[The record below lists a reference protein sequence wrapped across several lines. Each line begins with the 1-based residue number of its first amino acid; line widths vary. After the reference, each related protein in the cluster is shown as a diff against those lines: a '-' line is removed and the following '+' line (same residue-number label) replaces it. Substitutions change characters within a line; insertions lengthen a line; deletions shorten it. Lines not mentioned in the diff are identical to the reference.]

1 MRRAGV
7 RAVGDTCREW
17 LKLEEN
23 FRGFPYPD
31 SKGITTIGYGRNL
44 RDNPLTK
51 AEGLFLMQTDER
63 RAAETVLRIA
73 PWAVRLDDVR
83 WSVLVA
89 MAFQMGN
96 RLRTFKQT
104 LAEVE
109 CGNYA
114 GAARR
119 MLQSKWAKLDSPER
133 AKRAA
138 RLMEAGRWD
147 AISDYL
153 PL

>member
-1 MRRAGV
+1 V
-7 RAVGDTCREW
+7 SRAVSDRCRAW
-17 LKLEEN
+17 IKAEEN

-44 RDNPLTK
+44 EANPLTR
-51 AEGLFLMQTDER
+51 AEAEVLLETDLEH
-63 RAAETVLRIA
+63 AVATVYRIA

-96 RLRTFKQT
+96 RLRTFRQT
-104 LAEVE
+104 LAEIE
-109 CGNYA
+109 AGNYA

-119 MLQSKWAKLDSPER
+119 MLQSKWARKDSP
-133 AKRAA
+133 ARAA
-138 RLMEAGRWD
+138 RSALLMESGRWD
-147 AISDYL
+147 AL
-153 PL
+153 PR